1 MKSLLLC
8 ALLTTPLMSAAAVST
23 KQLSTLND
31 ELEIMTGVID
41 TALKQNNDRKGWRY
55 RQLQT
60 TYLANQGVVF
70 TVTVSQG
77 GARFFAFDGGGL
89 RIPPIPPLP
98 AVAPIVVEGGDSEIH
113 IELDREW
120 EVFAEEAGRQV
131 SEMFR
136 ESNSQLRDLRDRERE
151 LAWEHRELERRSRDL
166 NFELR
171 QAEGERRDDIKRELS
186 EIEKQLERFSE
197 REKELASYANE
208 IEQEQKKRL
217 EKQKKATEEAY
228 KTFLAN
234 FESSIGNTLCRFGAG
249 LRGLDDNENVSFV
262 ISDFVVGDD
271 GKTKDKVYV
280 FAKQAIKDCV
290 QEKIEVSSLLSSATS
305 YTF

>member
-8 ALLTTPLMSAAAVST
+8 VLLSTPLVSAAAVNT
-23 KQLSTLND
+23 KQMSALND
-31 ELEIMTGVID
+31 ELEIMSGVID
-41 TALKQNNDRKGWRY
+41 TALKQNNDREGWRY

-70 TVTVSQG
+70 TISVSQG

-98 AVAPIVVEGGDSEIH
+98 AVAPIVVDGGHSDIH

-120 EVFAEEAGRQV
+120 QEFAEEAGRQV

-151 LAWEHRELERRSRDL
+151 LAWEQRELERRSRDL

-171 QAEGERRDDIKRELS
+171 QADGERRDDIKQELK
-186 EIEKQLERFSE
+186 EIEKQLNSYSD
-197 REKELASYANE
+197 REKELTDYANE
-208 IEQEQKKRL
+208 IEKEQKKRL
-217 EKQKKATEEAY
+217 EKQKQAREEAY

-234 FESSIGNTLCRFGAG
+234 FESSIGNTLCRFGSG

-262 ISDFVVGDD
+262 INDFVVGED
-271 GKTKDKVYV
+271 GKPKDKVYV

-290 QEKIEVSSLLSSATS
+290 QEKIDVSSLLSSATS